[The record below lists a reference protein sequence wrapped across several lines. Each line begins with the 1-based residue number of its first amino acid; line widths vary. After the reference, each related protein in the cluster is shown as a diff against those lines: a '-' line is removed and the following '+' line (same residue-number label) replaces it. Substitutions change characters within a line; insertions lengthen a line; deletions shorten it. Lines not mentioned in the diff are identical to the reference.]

1 MLNHRPVYE
10 NGRFVPT
17 FVPGRPPM
25 PPNFVAL
32 RVAALMPSIARNPLT
47 GFAEINF
54 QEPVS
59 VYSLFGKPFALIND
73 PALIRHIFVERADA
87 LVKEQLSQK
96 ILRYALR
103 DGMLTAEGDVW
114 RKSRRAI
121 APMFSPRHVAGFGEA
136 MVNTTER
143 FVDELRAGPQQVD
156 LAPAMSKLAFLIL
169 SETLFSGEINSEGEQ
184 ILADTALFL
193 EKLGQPDPLDLMNA
207 PDWLPRVTRMRGHSS
222 SGRLRSIVRAAA
234 EARRE
239 AIEAGRDVPDD
250 FLTLLLRAGED
261 ERTRLTLDEIEDNVL
276 TFVAAGHETTARAVT
291 WTLYCLAHDP
301 EALAR
306 AQGECDALDT
316 DLPAREWSRA
326 LPWTMACFEEAMRLF
341 PPAAVI
347 IRELQE
353 DVHFNGYHIEKGRNA
368 YISQWVLHRH
378 QNLWDEPN
386 AFVPARM
393 FGEARGEI
401 DRFAYLPFGLGPRVC
416 IGASFAMQEAAVMLA
431 LLVRAFSF
439 TYAGMEMPKPVMRI
453 TVQPDNGMPMRLRP
467 RETDRAATPP
477 GVGARERPALS
488 TVAGA

>member
-10 NGRFVPT
+10 NGHFVPT

-25 PPNFVAL
+25 PGNFITL
-32 RVAALMPSIARNPLT
+32 RTAALMPSIARNPLT
-47 GFAEINF
+47 GFAEVNF

-73 PALIRHIFVERADA
+73 PALIRHIFIERSDT

-103 DGMLTAEGDVW
+103 DGMLTAEGEVW
-114 RKSRRAI
+114 RKARRAI
-121 APMFSPRHVAGFGEA
+121 APMFSPRHVAGFGGA
-136 MVNTTER
+136 MVRTTER
-143 FVDELRAGPQQVD
+143 FVEELRAGPERID

-184 ILADTALFL
+184 ILADTAIFL

-222 SGRLRSIVRAAA
+222 SGRLRTIVRNAA
-234 EARRE
+234 EARRD
-239 AIEAGRDVPDD
+239 AMGRGESVPDD
-250 FLTLLLRAGED
+250 FLTSLLRAGED

-301 EALAR
+301 ESLER
-306 AQGECDALDT
+306 AQAEVDALDT
-316 DLPAREWSRA
+316 ALPAREWGKR
-326 LPWTMACFEEAMRLF
+326 LPWTTACFEEAMRLF

-347 IRELQE
+347 IRELRE
-353 DVHFNGYHIEKGRNA
+353 DVDFNGYHIEKGRNA

-378 QNLWDEPN
+378 RALWEAPD

-393 FGEARGEI
+393 FGEARAKV

-431 LLVRAFSF
+431 QLLRAFDF
-439 TYAGMEMPKPVMRI
+439 TYAGLEMPKPVMRI
-453 TVQPDNGMPMRLRP
+453 TVQPDNGMPMRLAER
-467 RETDRAATPP
+467 RDERAGTEQA
-477 GVGARERPALS
+477 AASL
-488 TVAGA
+488 VASA